1 MTLEAVDTRFGC
13 FHSESAGPEARPA
26 RADLGHRRDGLRL
39 WPQGKGLGSV
49 SLRNAPSSVLFQS
62 VTGSAESQLVGFHCF
77 AVIQKSK

>member
-1 MTLEAVDTRFGC
+1 MAVFT
-13 FHSESAGPEARPA
+13 AGLQAQKPDPPGQTSGGGASPEGP
-26 RADLGHRRDGLRL
+26 RL

-77 AVIQKSK
+77 SVIQKSK